1 MKKIFILGAS
11 GSIGENALSVIDSNK
26 ENFEL
31 VGISVNSNV
40 EKTNKIIKKHNPKY
54 IYINDKSAIE
64 NILKTEDTVIC
75 EDEKELS
82 DIFNSSDVDIVISAI
97 SGFAGIKSTFHAA
110 KSGKKILLANKESIV
125 AGGSLL
131 MEAVRENNTELV
143 PIDSEHNA
151 IFQCLPESRSTQD
164 VKQIVITASGGPFH
178 GRNIDEL
185 NNVEVQDALNHPNW
199 EMGAKITVDS
209 ASLMNKGLE
218 VIEAMWLFD
227 ISAENI
233 EVVVHRQSIIHS
245 AVRFIDGSIVAQLGY
260 PDMKLPIHYA
270 LSFPQRQPSSLKKFD
285 FLDYPNLSFEEP
297 DYKTFKN
304 LSLAFLAANKGG
316 SVPCV
321 LNAANEIV
329 VQAFLEERVS
339 FLKMSD
345 IIENCMEK
353 ISASRYFTI
362 STKGQNKYTDVDY
375 EKGDAFIF
383 GPESRGLPKEIRDSH
398 ESIFIPMKSEGRS
411 LNLANAVS
419 VIVYEAWKAFNFQ

>member
-40 EKTNKIIKKHNPKY
+40 EKANKIIKKHNPKY

-131 MEAVRENNTELV
+131 METARENNTELV

-185 NNVEVQDALNHPNW
+185 NNVGVQEALNHPNW
-199 EMGAKITVDS
+199 EMGSKISIDS
-209 ASLMNKGLE
+209 ATLVNKCLE
-218 VIEAMWLFD
+218 LIEACYLFD
-227 ISAENI
+227 MDESFFELVIHPESIVHSIVTFNDGSSICQMSNPDMRVPIANAMSDDNRLSIPFQPIDFNNLKLNFESFPNDRAEIVNLAR
-233 EVVVHRQSIIHS
+233 E
-245 AVRFIDGSIVAQLGY
+245 AVRED
-260 PDMKLPIHYA
+260 
-270 LSFPQRQPSSLKKFD
+270 SS
-285 FLDYPNLSFEEP
+285 
-297 DYKTFKN
+297 
-304 LSLAFLAANKGG
+304 KGIYF
-316 SVPCV
+316 
-321 LNAANEIV
+321 NAANEIAV
-329 VQAFLEERVS
+329 EN
-339 FLKMSD
+339 FLKKRITFRQIYEVILRTFDTKEMSKFNSIED
-345 IIENCMEK
+345 IFEIDQEARN
-353 ISASRYFTI
+353 ISNMVI
-362 STKGQNKYTDVDY
+362 
-375 EKGDAFIF
+375 
-383 GPESRGLPKEIRDSH
+383 
-398 ESIFIPMKSEGRS
+398 KS
-411 LNLANAVS
+411 LT
-419 VIVYEAWKAFNFQ
+419 

>member
-40 EKTNKIIKKHNPKY
+40 EKANKIIKKHNPKY

-131 MEAVRENNTELV
+131 METVRENNTELV

-185 NNVEVQDALNHPNW
+185 NNVGVQDALNHPNW
-199 EMGAKITVDS
+199 EMGSKISIDS
-209 ASLMNKGLE
+209 ATLVNKCLE
-218 VIEAMWLFD
+218 LIEACYLFD
-227 ISAENI
+227 MDESFFELVIHPESIVHSIVTFNDGSSICQMSNPDMRVPIANAMSDDKRLSIPFQPIDFNNLKLNFESFPNDRAEIVNLAR
-233 EVVVHRQSIIHS
+233 EVVREDS
-245 AVRFIDGSIVAQLGY
+245 A
-260 PDMKLPIHYA
+260 
-270 LSFPQRQPSSLKKFD
+270 
-285 FLDYPNLSFEEP
+285 
-297 DYKTFKN
+297 
-304 LSLAFLAANKGG
+304 KGIYF
-316 SVPCV
+316 
-321 LNAANEIV
+321 NAANEIAV
-329 VQAFLEERVS
+329 EN
-339 FLKMSD
+339 FLKKRITFRQIYEVILRTFDTKEMSKFNSIED
-345 IIENCMEK
+345 IFEIDQEARN
-353 ISASRYFTI
+353 ISNMVI
-362 STKGQNKYTDVDY
+362 
-375 EKGDAFIF
+375 
-383 GPESRGLPKEIRDSH
+383 
-398 ESIFIPMKSEGRS
+398 KS
-411 LNLANAVS
+411 LT
-419 VIVYEAWKAFNFQ
+419 

>member
-40 EKTNKIIKKHNPKY
+40 EKANKIIKKHNPKY

-185 NNVEVQDALNHPNW
+185 NNVGVQDALNHPNW
-199 EMGAKITVDS
+199 EMGSKISIDS
-209 ASLMNKGLE
+209 ATLVNKCLE
-218 VIEAMWLFD
+218 LIEACYLFD
-227 ISAENI
+227 MDESFFELVIHPESIVHSIVTFNDGSSICQMSNPDMRVPIANAMSDDNRLSIPFQPIDFNNLKLNFESFPNDRAEIVNLAR
-233 EVVVHRQSIIHS
+233 E
-245 AVRFIDGSIVAQLGY
+245 AVRED
-260 PDMKLPIHYA
+260 
-270 LSFPQRQPSSLKKFD
+270 SS
-285 FLDYPNLSFEEP
+285 
-297 DYKTFKN
+297 
-304 LSLAFLAANKGG
+304 KGIYF
-316 SVPCV
+316 
-321 LNAANEIV
+321 NAANEIAV
-329 VQAFLEERVS
+329 EN
-339 FLKMSD
+339 FLKKRITFRQIYEVILRTFDTKEMSKFNSIED
-345 IIENCMEK
+345 IFEIDQEARN
-353 ISASRYFTI
+353 ISNMVI
-362 STKGQNKYTDVDY
+362 
-375 EKGDAFIF
+375 
-383 GPESRGLPKEIRDSH
+383 
-398 ESIFIPMKSEGRS
+398 KS
-411 LNLANAVS
+411 LT
-419 VIVYEAWKAFNFQ
+419 

>member
-31 VGISVNSNV
+31 VGISVNSNI
-40 EKTNKIIKKHNPKY
+40 ENANMIIKKHNPKY

-131 MEAVRENNTELV
+131 METVRENNTELV

-185 NNVEVQDALNHPNW
+185 NNVGVQDALNHPNW
-199 EMGAKITVDS
+199 EMGSKISIDS
-209 ASLMNKGLE
+209 ATLVNKCLE
-218 VIEAMWLFD
+218 LIEACYLFD
-227 ISAENI
+227 MDESFFELVIHPESIVHSIVTFNDGSSICQMSNPDMRVPIANAMSYDKRLSIPFRPIDFNNLKLNFESFPNDRAEIVNLAR
-233 EVVVHRQSIIHS
+233 E
-245 AVRFIDGSIVAQLGY
+245 AVRED
-260 PDMKLPIHYA
+260 
-270 LSFPQRQPSSLKKFD
+270 SS
-285 FLDYPNLSFEEP
+285 
-297 DYKTFKN
+297 
-304 LSLAFLAANKGG
+304 KGIYF
-316 SVPCV
+316 
-321 LNAANEIV
+321 NAANEIAV
-329 VQAFLEERVS
+329 EN
-339 FLKMSD
+339 FLKKRITFRQIYEVILRTFDTKEMSKFNSIED
-345 IIENCMEK
+345 IFEIDQEARN
-353 ISASRYFTI
+353 ISNMVI
-362 STKGQNKYTDVDY
+362 
-375 EKGDAFIF
+375 
-383 GPESRGLPKEIRDSH
+383 
-398 ESIFIPMKSEGRS
+398 KS
-411 LNLANAVS
+411 LT
-419 VIVYEAWKAFNFQ
+419 

>member
-40 EKTNKIIKKHNPKY
+40 EKANKIIKKHNPKY

-131 MEAVRENNTELV
+131 METVRENNTELV

-185 NNVEVQDALNHPNW
+185 NNVGVQDALNHPNW
-199 EMGAKITVDS
+199 EMGSKISIDS
-209 ASLMNKGLE
+209 ATLVNKCLE
-218 VIEAMWLFD
+218 LIEACYLFD
-227 ISAENI
+227 MDESFFELVIHPESIVHSIVTFNDGSSICQMSNPDMRIPIANAMSYDNRLSIPFQPIDFNNLKLNFESFPNDRAEIVNLAR
-233 EVVVHRQSIIHS
+233 E
-245 AVRFIDGSIVAQLGY
+245 AVRED
-260 PDMKLPIHYA
+260 
-270 LSFPQRQPSSLKKFD
+270 SS
-285 FLDYPNLSFEEP
+285 
-297 DYKTFKN
+297 
-304 LSLAFLAANKGG
+304 KGIYF
-316 SVPCV
+316 
-321 LNAANEIV
+321 NAANEIAV
-329 VQAFLEERVS
+329 EN
-339 FLKMSD
+339 FLKKRITFRQIYEVILRTFDTKEMSKFNSIED
-345 IIENCMEK
+345 IFEIDQEARN
-353 ISASRYFTI
+353 ISNMVI
-362 STKGQNKYTDVDY
+362 
-375 EKGDAFIF
+375 
-383 GPESRGLPKEIRDSH
+383 
-398 ESIFIPMKSEGRS
+398 KS
-411 LNLANAVS
+411 LT
-419 VIVYEAWKAFNFQ
+419 

>member
-40 EKTNKIIKKHNPKY
+40 EKANKIIKKYNPKY

-75 EDEKELS
+75 KDEKELS

-131 MEAVRENNTELV
+131 MEKVRENNTELV

-178 GRNIDEL
+178 GKNIDEL
-185 NNVEVQDALNHPNW
+185 NNVRVQDALNRPNW
-199 EMGAKITVDS
+199 EMGSKISIDS
-209 ASLMNKGLE
+209 ATLVNKCLE
-218 VIEAMWLFD
+218 LIEACYLFD
-227 ISAENI
+227 MDESFFELVIHPESIVHSIVTFNDGSSICQMSNPDMRVPIANAMSDDNRLSIPFQPIDFNNLNLNFESFPNDRAEIVNLAR
-233 EVVVHRQSIIHS
+233 E
-245 AVRFIDGSIVAQLGY
+245 AVRED
-260 PDMKLPIHYA
+260 
-270 LSFPQRQPSSLKKFD
+270 SS
-285 FLDYPNLSFEEP
+285 
-297 DYKTFKN
+297 
-304 LSLAFLAANKGG
+304 KGIYF
-316 SVPCV
+316 
-321 LNAANEIV
+321 NAANEIAV
-329 VQAFLEERVS
+329 EN
-339 FLKMSD
+339 FLKKRITFRQIYEVILRTFDTKEMSKFNSIED
-345 IIENCMEK
+345 IFEIDQEARN
-353 ISASRYFTI
+353 ISNMVI
-362 STKGQNKYTDVDY
+362 
-375 EKGDAFIF
+375 
-383 GPESRGLPKEIRDSH
+383 
-398 ESIFIPMKSEGRS
+398 KS
-411 LNLANAVS
+411 LT
-419 VIVYEAWKAFNFQ
+419 

>member
-40 EKTNKIIKKHNPKY
+40 EKANKIIKKHNPKY
-54 IYINDKSAIE
+54 IYINDKSALE

-131 MEAVRENNTELV
+131 METLRENNTELV

-185 NNVEVQDALNHPNW
+185 NNVGVQDALNHPNW
-199 EMGAKITVDS
+199 EMGSKISIDS
-209 ASLMNKGLE
+209 ATLVNKCLE
-218 VIEAMWLFD
+218 LIEACYLFD
-227 ISAENI
+227 MDESFFELVIHPESIVHSIVTFNDGSSICQMSNPDMRVPIANAMSDDNRLSIPFQPIDFNNLKLNFESFPNDRAEIVNLAR
-233 EVVVHRQSIIHS
+233 E
-245 AVRFIDGSIVAQLGY
+245 AVRED
-260 PDMKLPIHYA
+260 
-270 LSFPQRQPSSLKKFD
+270 SS
-285 FLDYPNLSFEEP
+285 
-297 DYKTFKN
+297 
-304 LSLAFLAANKGG
+304 KGIYF
-316 SVPCV
+316 
-321 LNAANEIV
+321 NAANEIAV
-329 VQAFLEERVS
+329 EN
-339 FLKMSD
+339 FLKKRITFRQIYEVILRTFDTKEMSKFNSIED
-345 IIENCMEK
+345 IFEIDQEARN
-353 ISASRYFTI
+353 ISNMVI
-362 STKGQNKYTDVDY
+362 
-375 EKGDAFIF
+375 
-383 GPESRGLPKEIRDSH
+383 
-398 ESIFIPMKSEGRS
+398 KS
-411 LNLANAVS
+411 LT
-419 VIVYEAWKAFNFQ
+419 

>member
-40 EKTNKIIKKHNPKY
+40 EKANKIIKKHNPKY
-54 IYINDKSAIE
+54 IYINDKSAIK
-64 NILKTEDTVIC
+64 NILKTEDAVIC

-131 MEAVRENNTELV
+131 METVRENNTELV

-185 NNVEVQDALNHPNW
+185 NNVGVQDALNHPNW
-199 EMGAKITVDS
+199 EMGSKISIDS
-209 ASLMNKGLE
+209 ATLVNKCLE
-218 VIEAMWLFD
+218 LIEACYLFD
-227 ISAENI
+227 MDESFFELVIHPESIVHSIVTFNDGSSICQMSNPDMRVPIANAISYDKRLSIPFQPIDFNNLKLNFESFPNDRAEIVNLAR
-233 EVVVHRQSIIHS
+233 E
-245 AVRFIDGSIVAQLGY
+245 AVRED
-260 PDMKLPIHYA
+260 
-270 LSFPQRQPSSLKKFD
+270 SS
-285 FLDYPNLSFEEP
+285 
-297 DYKTFKN
+297 
-304 LSLAFLAANKGG
+304 KGIYF
-316 SVPCV
+316 
-321 LNAANEIV
+321 NAANEIAV
-329 VQAFLEERVS
+329 EN
-339 FLKMSD
+339 FLKKRITFRQIYEVILRTFDTKEMSKFNSIED
-345 IIENCMEK
+345 IFEIDQEARN
-353 ISASRYFTI
+353 ISNMVI
-362 STKGQNKYTDVDY
+362 
-375 EKGDAFIF
+375 
-383 GPESRGLPKEIRDSH
+383 
-398 ESIFIPMKSEGRS
+398 KS
-411 LNLANAVS
+411 LT
-419 VIVYEAWKAFNFQ
+419 

>member
-40 EKTNKIIKKHNPKY
+40 EKANKIIKKHNPKY

-64 NILKTEDTVIC
+64 NILKTEDTVFC

-131 MEAVRENNTELV
+131 METVRENNTELV

-151 IFQCLPESRSTQD
+151 IFQCLPESKSTQD

-185 NNVEVQDALNHPNW
+185 NNVGVQDALNHPNW
-199 EMGAKITVDS
+199 EMGSKISIDS
-209 ASLMNKGLE
+209 ATLVNKCLE
-218 VIEAMWLFD
+218 LIEACYLFD
-227 ISAENI
+227 MDESFFELVIHPESIVHSIVTFNDGSSICQMSNPDMRVPIANAMSDDNRLSIPFQPIDFNNLKLNFESFPNDRAEIVNLAR
-233 EVVVHRQSIIHS
+233 E
-245 AVRFIDGSIVAQLGY
+245 AVRED
-260 PDMKLPIHYA
+260 
-270 LSFPQRQPSSLKKFD
+270 SS
-285 FLDYPNLSFEEP
+285 
-297 DYKTFKN
+297 
-304 LSLAFLAANKGG
+304 KGIYF
-316 SVPCV
+316 
-321 LNAANEIV
+321 NAANEIAV
-329 VQAFLEERVS
+329 EN
-339 FLKMSD
+339 FLKKRITFRQIYEVILRTFDTKEMSKFNSIED
-345 IIENCMEK
+345 IFEIDQEARN
-353 ISASRYFTI
+353 ISNMVI
-362 STKGQNKYTDVDY
+362 
-375 EKGDAFIF
+375 
-383 GPESRGLPKEIRDSH
+383 
-398 ESIFIPMKSEGRS
+398 KS
-411 LNLANAVS
+411 LT
-419 VIVYEAWKAFNFQ
+419 

>member
-40 EKTNKIIKKHNPKY
+40 EKANKIIKKHNPKY
-54 IYINDKSAIE
+54 ICINDKSAIE

-131 MEAVRENNTELV
+131 METVRENNTELV

-185 NNVEVQDALNHPNW
+185 NNVGVQDALNHPNW
-199 EMGAKITVDS
+199 EMGSKISIDS
-209 ASLMNKGLE
+209 ATLVNKCLE
-218 VIEAMWLFD
+218 LIEACYLFD
-227 ISAENI
+227 MDESFFELVIHPESIVHSIVTFNDGSSICQMSNPDMRVPIANAMSDDNRLSIPFQPIDFNNLKLNFESFPNDRAEIVNLAR
-233 EVVVHRQSIIHS
+233 E
-245 AVRFIDGSIVAQLGY
+245 AVRED
-260 PDMKLPIHYA
+260 
-270 LSFPQRQPSSLKKFD
+270 SS
-285 FLDYPNLSFEEP
+285 
-297 DYKTFKN
+297 
-304 LSLAFLAANKGG
+304 KGIYF
-316 SVPCV
+316 
-321 LNAANEIV
+321 NAANEIAV
-329 VQAFLEERVS
+329 EN
-339 FLKMSD
+339 FLKKRITFRQIYEVILRTFDTKEMSKFNSIED
-345 IIENCMEK
+345 IFEIDQEARN
-353 ISASRYFTI
+353 ISNMVI
-362 STKGQNKYTDVDY
+362 
-375 EKGDAFIF
+375 
-383 GPESRGLPKEIRDSH
+383 
-398 ESIFIPMKSEGRS
+398 KS
-411 LNLANAVS
+411 LT
-419 VIVYEAWKAFNFQ
+419 

>member
-40 EKTNKIIKKHNPKY
+40 EKANKIIKKHNPKY
-54 IYINDKSAIE
+54 VYINDKSAIE

-131 MEAVRENNTELV
+131 METVRENNTELV

-185 NNVEVQDALNHPNW
+185 NNVGVQDALNHPNW
-199 EMGAKITVDS
+199 EMGSKISIDS
-209 ASLMNKGLE
+209 ATLVNKCLE
-218 VIEAMWLFD
+218 LIEACYLFD
-227 ISAENI
+227 MDESFFELVIHPESIVHSIVTFNDGSSICQMSNPDMRVPIANAMSDDNRLSIPFQPIDFNNLKLNFESFPNDRAEIVNLAR
-233 EVVVHRQSIIHS
+233 E
-245 AVRFIDGSIVAQLGY
+245 AVRED
-260 PDMKLPIHYA
+260 
-270 LSFPQRQPSSLKKFD
+270 SS
-285 FLDYPNLSFEEP
+285 
-297 DYKTFKN
+297 
-304 LSLAFLAANKGG
+304 KGIYF
-316 SVPCV
+316 
-321 LNAANEIV
+321 NAANEIAV
-329 VQAFLEERVS
+329 EN
-339 FLKMSD
+339 FLKKRITFRQIYEVILRTFDTKEMSKFNSIED
-345 IIENCMEK
+345 IFEIDQEARN
-353 ISASRYFTI
+353 ISNMVI
-362 STKGQNKYTDVDY
+362 
-375 EKGDAFIF
+375 
-383 GPESRGLPKEIRDSH
+383 
-398 ESIFIPMKSEGRS
+398 KS
-411 LNLANAVS
+411 LT
-419 VIVYEAWKAFNFQ
+419 